1 MVINAMYCRLDM
13 LRYFQAGGGFI
24 TFFLTHDNK
33 QQIKTHFKIIHVSK
47 ILVTQKDLPIP
58 FRCKQTLKINNNNN
72 SNDKNKKKR

>member
-1 MVINAMYCRLDM
+1 M
-13 LRYFQAGGGFI
+13 LCIVDLICSGISRQEEALLYFLPYAR
-24 TFFLTHDNK
+24 

-58 FRCKQTLKINNNNN
+58 FRCKQTPKINNNNNN

>member
-24 TFFLTHDNK
+24 TFF
-33 QQIKTHFKIIHVSK
+33 QIKTHFKIIHVSK
-47 ILVTQKDLPIP
+47 ILVTQKDLRIP

-72 SNDKNKKKR
+72 SNDKNKNKR